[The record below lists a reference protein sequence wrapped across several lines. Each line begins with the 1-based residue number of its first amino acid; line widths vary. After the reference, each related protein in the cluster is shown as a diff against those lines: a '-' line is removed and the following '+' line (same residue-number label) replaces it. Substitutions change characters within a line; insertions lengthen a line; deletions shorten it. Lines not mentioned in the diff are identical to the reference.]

1 MQPTQKLV
9 SAALFAVLATLPINP
24 APASTSSGTAVFE
37 HIVLILEEN
46 TDYNSII
53 GNPSAPYFNSLAS
66 TYGLATN
73 YYANTHPSIGNYFW
87 LTTGQDLTDDDS
99 QTPSSF
105 PVSVD
110 NVVRRLVGSGVSW
123 KAYAECMPRVGYI
136 GGDTTCPNGD
146 NYYVRHVPLEYMTD
160 VQNNATQRNN
170 LVPFESPTVGF
181 AHDVANNTLP
191 GYSFVTPDGCHDAHD
206 CDISVADNWL
216 QQNIGPLINNTSV
229 MQNTLVII
237 VFDES
242 GSDDTNGGGRIY
254 WVAIGPQVNLGY
266 ISTTFYQHQSTLRES
281 LEGLGLAF
289 DLAGA
294 ATAPSMDEFF
304 TSGVMAPTA
313 ILSANPSSI
322 CSGQSSTLTWAS
334 TNATSC
340 TGTNFS
346 TGSAVSGSVAVT
358 PSTTTTYSVSCT
370 GAVGSASA
378 SATVTVSNSM
388 PTFAIGAR
396 DATTTTV
403 TVLSRPNTYVGSV
416 LCMETAGSLG
426 TITGGPR
433 TNQGFIW
440 WHVAY
445 DDGCTGWT
453 IQDSLSLYSSLSSP
467 DGSTL
472 TPGCGGTLT
481 TSAGTWSFSTATDS
495 SGNIILLNGQQ
506 AGGDGSGILLLVYN
520 GGQMYAENNTQ
531 SWYQWTSSGW
541 NQIAG
546 DPRG

>member
-1 MQPTQKLV
+1 MQFTQR
-9 SAALFAVLATLPINP
+9 LFVAVLLTALATMPMYP
-24 APASTSSGTAVFE
+24 CPASTSSGTAVFQ
-37 HIVLILEEN
+37 HIVLVLEEN
-46 TDYNSII
+46 TNYDSVI
-53 GNPSAPYFNSLAS
+53 GNTSAPYFNSLAN

-73 YYANTHPSIGNYFW
+73 YYADTHPSIGNYFW

-110 NVVRRLVGSGVSW
+110 NIVRRLVGSGVSW
-123 KAYAECMPRVGYI
+123 KAYAECMPNVGYI

-181 AHDVANNTLP
+181 GQDVANNTLP
-191 GYSFVTPDGCHDAHD
+191 SYSFVTPDGCNDAHD

-216 QQNIGPLINNTSV
+216 QQNIGQLINNPTL

-242 GSDDTNGGGRIY
+242 ASDNTNGGGRVY
-254 WVAIGPQVNLGY
+254 WVAVGPQVNPGY
-266 ISTTFYQHQSTLRES
+266 ISTTFYQHESTLRES

-304 TSGVMAPTA
+304 TSALMAPTVT
-313 ILSANPSSI
+313 LSANPTSI
-322 CSGQSSTLTWAS
+322 SSGQSSTLTWSS
-334 TNATSC
+334 TNATAC

-346 TGSAVSGSVAVT
+346 TGDAISGSVTVT

-378 SATVTVSNSM
+378 SATVTLSDSV

-396 DATTTTV
+396 IATTATV
-403 TVLSRPNTYVGSV
+403 TVLSRPNTYRGQA
-416 LCMETAGSLG
+416 LCMEAAGSLG
-426 TITGGPR
+426 TITGGPKA
-433 TNQGFIW
+433 NQGFVW

-445 DDGCTGWT
+445 DNGCTGWS
-453 IQDSLSLYSSLSSP
+453 IQDSLAL
-467 DGSTL
+467 
-472 TPGCGGTLT
+472 
-481 TSAGTWSFSTATDS
+481 
-495 SGNIILLNGQQ
+495 
-506 AGGDGSGILLLVYN
+506 
-520 GGQMYAENNTQ
+520 
-531 SWYQWTSSGW
+531 
-541 NQIAG
+541 
-546 DPRG
+546 